1 MIEPFLSDAALL
13 ADIDAVHRRAGRVD
27 LWWLGQSGYLVHH
40 RSRWFLIDPYLSD
53 TLTEKYAATDKPHV
67 RMSRRVI
74 DPGLLGDY
82 LPYPITVTSSH
93 AHSDHLDPGTLRD

>member
-53 TLTEKYAATDKPHV
+53 TLTEKYAATPAT
-67 RMSRRVI
+67 M
-74 DPGLLGDY
+74 
-82 LPYPITVTSSH
+82 LPTRACMRIPIPRGPNRSGS
-93 AHSDHLDPGTLRD
+93 L